1 MSVILSL
8 LGIVI
13 AAAGVGAIG
22 FGIPINEFTLG
33 TTLMI
38 VGTTALTGGL
48 ILIGLGAVVAEL
60 GRLAEAFKA
69 RPVVRPTARPA
80 EAAEPAGLAATAGAA
95 AVTASGLTA
104 RSSQAPVP
112 GAARSRVE
120 TPMAR
125 APEPYVGTAPSTV
138 DASASAIERL
148 RSAVT
153 RSERAKAEPSIV
165 ADAGEVPL
173 SPNGGA
179 HRPPQRAAL
188 ETGTPEPKVTA
199 EDRAGGPAVETLKAS
214 RLDFLFRSK
223 PERAAP
229 QGEGFGAFR
238 PTDARPGRSVDLEPQ
253 PRLEEAPSQTE
264 HAPPVEAHQSE
275 SAAAE
280 PAPATAILKSGVVD
294 GMAYTL
300 YADGSIEAKLPDGT
314 VRFGSIAELRAH
326 IESNS

>member
-60 GRLAEAFKA
+60 GRLAEACKA

-95 AVTASGLTA
+95 AVTASGLAA
-104 RSSQAPVP
+104 RSPQAPVP
-112 GAARSRVE
+112 AAARTRVE

-125 APEPYVGTAPSTV
+125 APEPHAGTAPSTA

-153 RSERAKAEPSIV
+153 RSERAKAEPAIV

-179 HRPPQRAAL
+179 HHRPPQRAAL
-188 ETGTPEPKVTA
+188 ETGAPEPKVTA
-199 EDRAGGPAVETLKAS
+199 EDRAGSAAVETLKAS

-229 QGEGFGAFR
+229 QGEGAFR